1 MDKSLKNIN
10 KQINSFIE
18 AGKQPELLII
28 GYKTYT
34 SLMSEDRFAEKI
46 TKDEKDPIIRYYK
59 GIKIQMVTEKH
70 YFKIQ

>member
-1 MDKSLKNIN
+1 MDISLKSVN

-28 GYKTYT
+28 GYKTYA
-34 SLMSEDRFAEKI
+34 SLMSEDRFEDKI
-46 TKDEKDPIIRYYK
+46 TKDETDPMIRYYK

-70 YFKIQ
+70 YFEIQ